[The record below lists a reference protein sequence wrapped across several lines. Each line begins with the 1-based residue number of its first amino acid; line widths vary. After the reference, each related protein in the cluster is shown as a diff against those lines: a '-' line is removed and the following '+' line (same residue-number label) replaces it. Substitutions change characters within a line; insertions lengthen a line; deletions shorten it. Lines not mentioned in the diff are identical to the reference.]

1 MLGVILALLCFRKGF
16 RRFPDCFKMAPEVKS
31 LFPVSGYFGT
41 MKSERNAALVMMI
54 AAMLGLLLANSP
66 FGQPVLNAIDFKL
79 NLDLININ
87 ITLGHV
93 VSDLFLAV
101 FFFVAGLELKY
112 ELTTGALSSPKR
124 ALVPVIAAIAGVAV
138 PAAIYAY
145 LNWGTEAIVGWPIP
159 AATDIAFVLGL
170 LAIFGR
176 GMPKEARI
184 FLLALAIFDDL
195 VAIAIIAVFYTADA
209 QPTWLL
215 ACIAVAIAFRFAE
228 MSRSKDKWLVRA
240 VFGIVLWYTVY
251 QSGVHATIAGVL
263 LGLLIPATR
272 AHGVIAKVQPATNF
286 VILPLFAFTA
296 VAVVIPTM
304 TGDSNNVFTGIFF
317 GLAVGKVVGISIAA
331 VIANQLLKPKD
342 RLPLGIFDLIP
353 LGLLAGVGFTV
364 SLLMAHLAFLGNQE
378 LYAQAVLGVLLGSFV
393 AMGVGGALL
402 WLRARWHLKNKPKTK
417 KTKSKN
423 RSAK

>member
-1 MLGVILALLCFRKGF
+1 
-16 RRFPDCFKMAPEVKS
+16 MAPEVKS

-87 ITLGHV
+87 ISLGHV

-195 VAIAIIAVFYTADA
+195 VAIAIIAVFYTTDA
-209 QPTWLL
+209 QPIWLL
-215 ACIAVAIAFRFAE
+215 ACIAVATAFRFAE

-263 LGLLIPATR
+263 LGVLIPASR
-272 AHGVIAKVQPATNF
+272 AHGVISKVQPATNF

-296 VAVVIPTM
+296 VAVVIPT
-304 TGDSNNVFTGIFF
+304 TNGDSNTVFTGIFF
-317 GLAVGKVVGISIAA
+317 GLSIGKVIGISIAA

-342 RLPLGIFDLIP
+342 RLPLGVLDFIP

-364 SLLMAHLAFLGNQE
+364 SLLMTHLAFLDNQE

-393 AMGVGGALL
+393 AMGAGGALL
-402 WLRARWHLKNKPKTK
+402 WLRSQWYLKNKPKTRK
-417 KTKSKN
+417 PKSKS